1 LICSGFV
8 VQLVPA
14 CTVAQ
19 QLARFRLTR
28 CCRAVLLLFA
38 PNIIHG
44 KLEVLSGMET
54 PAMRRLQLGSCEA
67 SLFYSTATAAA
78 VYGADGEKSKR
89 RQ

>member
-1 LICSGFV
+1 LFWIC
-8 VQLVPA
+8 
-14 CTVAQ
+14 CTTCSCLHGCA
-19 QLARFRLTR
+19 AAGKISTDTSR
-28 CCRAVLLLFA
+28 RAVRLLFA